1 MPEEWKA
8 LKWLGEKFT
17 EIAVLWGYS
26 PVETPILEHLEI
38 LKKKAGPSVV
48 DEIYWFK
55 DKAGRELGIR
65 FDYTVPLARAI
76 AARPELP
83 KPIKWCYF
91 GRAWRYDEPQAGR
104 WREFWQFGVELV
116 GLKNVEADVEVLAL
130 AAECLKKVDVPD
142 LRILICDRRLVEKAL
157 GKMGVPKTIFG
168 EVCRLIDKRKKIS
181 EEEFLSGLSRLGLPK
196 DTCIKIADFSST
208 LIPLRD
214 SIDFVKDVDSEL
226 SEFFKKLVEL
236 LDSYGV
242 LDLFKLDCSIV
253 RGLEYYTGLVFE
265 AYGGKGEKWNRLSIG
280 GGGRYDELIGL
291 YREPGLPATGFALGV
306 DRIALLLKEYGKTPW
321 IQEENKVLVFFFGKY
336 FKEAVKAAYILREKG
351 LSASLDYTSRSIR
364 DAIKYAVKTGYRYL
378 AIIGEKEA
386 SSREI
391 SIKDLKE
398 KKQVTVPLE
407 KVHEAILS

>member
-26 PVETPILEHLEI
+26 PVEAPILEHLEI
-38 LKKKAGPSVV
+38 LKKKAGPGVV
-48 DEIYWFK
+48 NEIYWFK

-116 GLKNVEADVEVLAL
+116 GLKNVEADAEILAL
-130 AAECLKKVDVPD
+130 AAECLKKVEVPD
-142 LRILICDRRLVEKAL
+142 LRILVCDRRLVENAL
-157 GKMGVPKTIFG
+157 SKIGVPRDIFG

-181 EEEFLSGLSRLGLPK
+181 EDEFLSSLSRLGLPK
-196 DTCIKIADFSST
+196 DICIKIADFSST
-208 LIPLRD
+208 LIPLKE
-214 SIDFVKDVDSEL
+214 SVDFIKDIDSEL
-226 SEFFKKLVEL
+226 SEFFRKLVDL

-242 LDLFKLDCSIV
+242 LDTFKLDCSIV

-265 AYGGKGEKWNRLSIG
+265 AYGGKGERWNKLSIG

-306 DRIALLLKEYGKTPW
+306 DRIALLLKEYDRTPW
-321 IQEENKVLVFFFGKY
+321 TREENKVLVFFFGKY
-336 FKEAVKAAYILREKG
+336 FKDAVEAARLLREKG
-351 LSASLDYTSRSIR
+351 FPVSLDYTSKSVR
-364 DAIKYAVKTGYRYL
+364 DSIKYALKAGYRYL

-386 SSREI
+386 VRKEVSV
-391 SIKDLKE
+391 KDLKE
-398 KKQVTVPLE
+398 KKQITVPLE
-407 KVHEAILS
+407 KVYEAISC